1 MKQEYILLRNTDF
14 IACYLQPIIHVTIYE
29 RESLEFI
36 GPSIHCWQFELKFV
50 WPPLRTASA
59 IRLKT
64 SDQNEE

>member
-1 MKQEYILLRNTDF
+1 MKQEYILLRNADF
-14 IACYLQPIIHVTIYE
+14 IVCYLQQIIYGTIYE

-36 GPSIHCWQFELKFV
+36 ATFIHCWHFELKFV

-64 SDQNEE
+64 YDQNED